1 MGCLIK
7 HIVALSL
14 LMKHPFYYLNHRMN
28 VGLQEKMFY
37 PFKAYRG
44 LMTASKLV
52 AERMKFRE
60 TNGVE

>member
-14 LMKHPFYYLNHRMN
+14 LMRHPFYYLNHRMN

-44 LMTASKLV
+44 LMTASK
-52 AERMKFRE
+52 
-60 TNGVE
+60 